1 MVICQS
7 VHPHMSLGTCDRL
20 LSLLNDGGRIQQKWV
35 HAQSFSDSV
44 HCVKNDAYC
53 LASILPFGVSNH
65 YPPHLLRVSL
75 APCPP
80 RPFFTLFANS
90 GNFLDISFIL
100 HCVLSVGCDII
111 SDCSILR

>member
-44 HCVKNDAYC
+44 TARLSARESESAMC
-53 LASILPFGVSNH
+53 L
-65 YPPHLLRVSL
+65 
-75 APCPP
+75 
-80 RPFFTLFANS
+80 
-90 GNFLDISFIL
+90 
-100 HCVLSVGCDII
+100 
-111 SDCSILR
+111 

>member
-44 HCVKNDAYC
+44 HCVKNAAAYC
-53 LASILPFGVSNH
+53 LASILLFVTAAITRLTCAVSDLH
-65 YPPHLLRVSL
+65 PLLPARSYTLL
-75 APCPP
+75 AN
-80 RPFFTLFANS
+80 AE
-90 GNFLDISFIL
+90 ISSIFRSSW
-100 HCVLSVGCDII
+100 SVFWV
-111 SDCSILR
+111 